1 MRRTRS
7 VRPVRPVRRGF
18 TLVEILV
25 VVVILG
31 IASAVIVPRIGNS
44 NDLKAAAAA
53 RLVMADLIYAQNRA
67 IAMQQMHYVK
77 FDLGTTKSYK
87 ILTKFTSPET
97 IVTHPVTKNNYV
109 VTFGTN
115 GTPGLQNCTLES
127 TTAFDSQVTV
137 AFDELGQPYSV
148 NGTGTAT
155 IMTSGQVK
163 VGCGTYTLTI
173 TIEPYTGEL
182 TIQ

>member
-1 MRRTRS
+1 MRKTT
-7 VRPVRPVRRGF
+7 RPVARGF

-31 IASAVIVPRIGNS
+31 IASAIIVPQIGTN

-53 RLVMADLIYAQNRA
+53 RLVIADLIYAQNRA

-87 ILTKFTSPET
+87 VLTKFTSPET
-97 IVTHPVTKNNYV
+97 IVTHPVNKGDYI
-109 VTFGTN
+109 VTFGAN
-115 GTPGLQNCTLES
+115 GMPGLKDCTLDS
-127 TTAFDSQVTV
+127 TTAFDSQTTV

-148 NGTGTAT
+148 NSTGTAT
-155 IMTSGQVK
+155 IMTAGQVK
-163 VGCGTYTLTI
+163 VTCGTYSLTI

-182 TIQ
+182 TVQ